1 MIQIIAVSLAS
12 GIGNFLEWDWA
23 WRGSI
28 LGSRFGLGYGPPMSD
43 STNVIETAAEEA
55 FQLLCERLVDAGST
69 VPAVVMTV
77 TPAGAAVIRA
87 NCGPGMLRD
96 LGRALQEMAFRLETP
111 AREPPRH

>member
-1 MIQIIAVSLAS
+1 
-12 GIGNFLEWDWA
+12 
-23 WRGSI
+23 
-28 LGSRFGLGYGPPMSD
+28 MSD
-43 STNVIETAAEEA
+43 PIEIIEAATEEA

-69 VPAVVMTV
+69 VPSVVMTV

-111 AREPPRH
+111 ENGPRH